1 MRLWVKITAICV
13 AVIMVI
19 MSGCTFVILQME
31 ENSLR
36 RADETNAE
44 NSLVIYSQ
52 NVISSSV
59 ASRTD
64 LKTETLLSI
73 VTYYFRELTNL
84 TQTET
89 TFYSLM

>member
-64 LKTETLLSI
+64 LKTQTLLSI